1 MARTFS
7 PQDRPWKWRAVES
20 EENQRQVFAL
30 FPPPL
35 EIAKRRDFH
44 IPTAATAIL
53 PFPTSDPKK
62 RTRHTAHA
70 THHFEIP
77 SLPTPPRTECLHC
90 ARPSYPHQ
98 TARRPILVF
107 EPAPK
112 YQNVAKRRGILKL
125 TPARALI
132 AEIIRRYWVLGIE
145 CTYLE
150 VQKLGWFLERA
161 IESLGVDNS
170 LSLRFTA
177 DRYGPYSDPLRHL
190 LDGLD
195 GSYLHCDKRLSD
207 AGPTDTIWFDETRRH
222 ILDLYLKQECASP
235 LRLVL
240 DRTADLIDGFES
252 PLGMELLATVDWLIE
267 RENCPP
273 NVSGI
278 RDGLR
283 RWPAGA
289 AAAQRKDGLFSD
301 RLIELALIRLKEP
314 FAPRAL

>member
-98 TARRPILVF
+98 TARR
-107 EPAPK
+107 
-112 YQNVAKRRGILKL
+112 
-125 TPARALI
+125 
-132 AEIIRRYWVLGIE
+132 
-145 CTYLE
+145 
-150 VQKLGWFLERA
+150 QKVR
-161 IESLGVDNS
+161 IP
-170 LSLRFTA
+170 
-177 DRYGPYSDPLRHL
+177 YGPKTRSAESQVQPRVTSPSETSGFASRQVPRKLH
-190 LDGLD
+190 
-195 GSYLHCDKRLSD
+195 GSN
-207 AGPTDTIWFDETRRH
+207 RRRQNRGH
-222 ILDLYLKQECASP
+222 GAY
-235 LRLVL
+235 
-240 DRTADLIDGFES
+240 
-252 PLGMELLATVDWLIE
+252 
-267 RENCPP
+267 
-273 NVSGI
+273 
-278 RDGLR
+278 LR
-283 RWPAGA
+283 RAS
-289 AAAQRKDGLFSD
+289 RS
-301 RLIELALIRLKEP
+301 
-314 FAPRAL
+314 